1 MRWCELV
8 DHHPERGIAWHR
20 YRVRGAQIAVC
31 QVIGARIVRVEATQ
45 IDLGVDAVRVMRN
58 SDARGVTRRVGQL
71 IRVIVE
77 IDAELARARLRHG
90 ARAVGPPRVYAA
102 VGRVSVSE

>member
-1 MRWCELV
+1 
-8 DHHPERGIAWHR
+8 
-20 YRVRGAQIAVC
+20 
-31 QVIGARIVRVEATQ
+31 
-45 IDLGVDAVRVMRN
+45 MRN

-90 ARAVGPPRVYAA
+90 ARAAGPPRVYAA

>member
-1 MRWCELV
+1 
-8 DHHPERGIAWHR
+8 
-20 YRVRGAQIAVC
+20 
-31 QVIGARIVRVEATQ
+31 
-45 IDLGVDAVRVMRN
+45 MRN

-77 IDAELARARLRHG
+77 IGAELARARLRHG
-90 ARAVGPPRVYAA
+90 ARAAGPPSIYAA